1 MNGEGELTP
10 ALRAFMACERARRG
24 YVDWRAVY
32 HRRCWGLLAANPKRG
47 LRRAKWQK
55 KSRRLSTLPHSLPCS
70 TIDAK
75 ELDFRVRDGIGY
87 GLFAI
92 ITGKIEKAILK

>member
-1 MNGEGELTP
+1 MSSAAEAVGAP
-10 ALRAFMACERARRG
+10 AK
-24 YVDWRAVY
+24 
-32 HRRCWGLLAANPKRG
+32 HKN
-47 LRRAKWQK
+47 K

-92 ITGKIEKAILK
+92 ITGKIEKAILKYIVSVLNYGF

>member
-1 MNGEGELTP
+1 MATP
-10 ALRAFMACERARRG
+10 TQKTRKMA
-24 YVDWRAVY
+24 
-32 HRRCWGLLAANPKRG
+32 
-47 LRRAKWQK
+47 K

-92 ITGKIEKAILK
+92 ITGKIEKAILKYMCLFQIVAFELPPL